1 MSNWKRAL
9 VFGSLGAGL
18 LLLLTGKRPA
28 GVVAATLGLVTLA
41 SEHPE
46 KFREMWERAPE
57 FLDRGNR
64 VVETISRVA
73 ERIADYRA
81 RGMGLRDVLTEQ

>member
-81 RGMGLRDVLTEQ
+81 RGMSLRDVLTEQ

>member
-81 RGMGLRDVLTEQ
+81 RGMGLRDVLAEQ